1 MNSFEKEFTEELE
14 KCAAARSVDIPLL
27 QTWNPSKIAP
37 PEVHIAFGEDANVP
51 LESMNYQLRRSE
63 TFQQIGNLLGLTL
76 SESLLA
82 TISKQTID
90 EEKIHVWLFA
100 RWWFNTYAEH
110 LLNPLTQRST
120 FYKERHDE
128 FMALMRHML
137 EFQNPRRL
145 TFRAALSAWFPE
157 SEVLTMEDQ
166 SDDDDDESYSE
177 SDSGSPP
184 HPQPQPAA
192 SAAPVVAPVV
202 SAPPPA
208 APSQTTSRRLVLKGW
223 GGSEARSRTR
233 RNRSN

>member
-14 KCAAARSVDIPLL
+14 KCAASRSVDIPVI

-37 PEVHIAFGEDANVP
+37 PEVHIAHGESANVP

-76 SESLLA
+76 SESVVS
-82 TISKQTID
+82 TISKQPIE
-90 EEKIHVWLFA
+90 EEKIYVWLFA

-157 SEVLTMEDQ
+157 SDILTKEDQ
-166 SDDDDDESYSE
+166 SEDDDDESYSD
-177 SDSGSPP
+177 SDSDSAPP
-184 HPQPQPAA
+184 PPAA
-192 SAAPVVAPVV
+192 VYAAPPPAAAVYA
-202 SAPPPA
+202 APPPA
-208 APSQTTSRRLVLKGW
+208 APLQTGARRLVLKGW
-223 GGSEARSRTR
+223 GGSEGRSRTR